1 MRNSMKLDEVSKML
15 EDNAVV
21 PIWPQAGQAL
31 GLTRGAAYRGGVSG
45 DIKTIRVGKVYRVPT
60 QWLRE
65 QLGLVRSA

>member
-1 MRNSMKLDEVSKML
+1 MTANEVHKML

-21 PIWPQAGQAL
+21 RLWPDAGQAL

-65 QLGLVRSA
+65 QLGLARSA